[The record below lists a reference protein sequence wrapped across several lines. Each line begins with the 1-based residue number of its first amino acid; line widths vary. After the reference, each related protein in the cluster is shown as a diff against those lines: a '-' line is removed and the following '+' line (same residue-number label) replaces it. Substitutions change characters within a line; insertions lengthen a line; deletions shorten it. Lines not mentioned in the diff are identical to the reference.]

1 MKLIDK
7 IFGKI
12 YNPKLKLSQ
21 NEWREIKE
29 SINPYINE
37 LEKELEEYRK
47 MIEWMEL
54 NSNTS
59 LCDYY
64 NSEEN
69 N

>member
-7 IFGKI
+7 IFDRI
-12 YNPKLKLSQ
+12 YNPTLKLSQ

-37 LEKELEEYRK
+37 LENELEEYRK

-59 LCDYY
+59 LCGYY
-64 NSEEN
+64 NREEN
-69 N
+69 